1 MSTPQPLL
9 LKVYRYAFGLKAE
22 GKTVEQIKNELQS
35 YGFDDRSCVII
46 ARNIDKSYCE
56 IKTRERKK
64 NLLQGLFWLTG
75 GVTLATVT
83 YYNNLHNSSFPYLIA
98 AIALL
103 LAGARFFTAFF
114 NIK

>member
-1 MSTPQPLL
+1 MNTPQPVL
-9 LKVYRYAFGLKAE
+9 LKVYQYAFRLKAD
-22 GKTVEQIKNELQS
+22 GKTIEQIKNELRS
-35 YGFDDRSCVII
+35 YGIDDRSSFLI
-46 ARNIDKSYCE
+46 AKKIDKSYAE

-75 GVTLATVT
+75 GTALATVT

-98 AIALL
+98 GIALL
-103 LAGARFFTAFF
+103 LASARFFTAFF